1 MYRHIIIILSAATFS
16 AASISAQDTSAE
28 PAPSHGAAS
37 TAQEASQGDST
48 AIPGEIRTA
57 DIGEVLV
64 SIRKNNPELG
74 SLQQETEAQSLQ
86 LKNENIL
93 EDPSIEYSSFYSGQ
107 VTGQASS
114 ELVVSQG
121 FDFPTLY
128 AARHRRN
135 ELSRAALEG
144 NLDNER
150 RRILLD
156 AKNLCLDIIMYRQIG
171 ELLGMQAEIAGDLLD
186 LYGQRLATGDA
197 SALEVNKIK
206 MELMSTAT
214 AVATNRAALDAAT
227 RSLTAMNGGI
237 PVAFEAEEF
246 PLMESVG
253 DAEEAVSEYLA
264 GDAAILSA
272 KNAAEAARKE
282 ISVSRQG
289 WIPRLEIGYRRN
301 TEIRDAVNGFLVGC
315 SIPIFS
321 NHKKV
326 SMAKAR
332 SASAQSNLN
341 YTRVTAETEVR
352 SILVEMDQTKAALD
366 AYDEPL
372 MRETL
377 KLLRQAVEGG
387 EISLIEYFTEASSI
401 YGNLTACITLQNSW
415 QKLAA
420 RLYRN
425 RL

>member
-37 TAQEASQGDST
+37 TAQEVSQGDST

-272 KNAAEAARKE
+272 ENAAEAARKE

>member
-1 MYRHIIIILSAATFS
+1 MYRHIIITLSAVISS
-16 AASISAQDTSAE
+16 AGIGSAQDSIAAAVSPLRTS
-28 PAPSHGAAS
+28 
-37 TAQEASQGDST
+37 
-48 AIPGEIRTA
+48 

-64 SIRKNNPELG
+64 SVRKNNPELG
-74 SLQQETEAQSLQ
+74 SLQMETEAMVLQ

-128 AARHRRN
+128 AARHKKN
-135 ELSRAALEG
+135 ELSKASLESS
-144 NLDNER
+144 LDNER

-171 ELLGMQAEIAGDLLD
+171 ELLDMQSEIAGELLR
-186 LYGQRLATGDA
+186 LYEQRLSAGDA
-197 SALEVNKIK
+197 SALEVNKIR
-206 MELMSTAT
+206 MELMGTAT
-214 AVATNRAALDAAT
+214 DVAANRAALDAAT

-237 PVAFEAEEF
+237 PVVFEAGTF
-246 PLMESVG
+246 PLMEDVA
-253 DAEEAVSEYLA
+253 DTETAVSGYLA
-264 GDAAILSA
+264 GDAGIIAA
-272 KNAAEAARKE
+272 ENAAEAARKE

-289 WIPRLEIGYRRN
+289 WIPKLEIGYRRN

-341 YTRVTAETEVR
+341 YKRVTAETEVR

-366 AYDEPL
+366 AYDETL

-377 KLLRQAVEGG
+377 VLLRQAVEGG
-387 EISLIEYFTEASSI
+387 EISLIEYFTEASAI

>member
-37 TAQEASQGDST
+37 TAQEVSQGDST

-64 SIRKNNPELG
+64 SIRKHNPELG

-272 KNAAEAARKE
+272 ENAAEAARKE

>member
-1 MYRHIIIILSAATFS
+1 M
-16 AASISAQDTSAE
+16 
-28 PAPSHGAAS
+28 
-37 TAQEASQGDST
+37 
-48 AIPGEIRTA
+48 
-57 DIGEVLV
+57 
-64 SIRKNNPELG
+64 
-74 SLQQETEAQSLQ
+74 
-86 LKNENIL
+86 
-93 EDPSIEYSSFYSGQ
+93 
-107 VTGQASS
+107 
-114 ELVVSQG
+114 VSQG

-128 AARHRRN
+128 AARHKKN
-135 ELSRAALEG
+135 ELSKASLESS
-144 NLDNER
+144 LDNER

-171 ELLGMQAEIAGDLLD
+171 ELLDMQSEIAGELLR
-186 LYGQRLATGDA
+186 LYEQRLSAGDA
-197 SALEVNKIK
+197 SALEVNKIR
-206 MELMSTAT
+206 MELMGTAT
-214 AVATNRAALDAAT
+214 DVAANRAALDAAT

-237 PVAFEAEEF
+237 PVVFEAGTF
-246 PLMESVG
+246 PLMEDVA
-253 DAEEAVSEYLA
+253 DTETAVSGYLA
-264 GDAAILSA
+264 GDAGIIAA
-272 KNAAEAARKE
+272 ENAAEAARKE

-289 WIPRLEIGYRRN
+289 WIPKLEIGYRRN

-341 YTRVTAETEVR
+341 YKRMTAETEVR
-352 SILVEMDQTKAALD
+352 SILVEMNQTKAALD
-366 AYDEPL
+366 AYDETL

-377 KLLRQAVEGG
+377 VLLRQAVEGG
-387 EISLIEYFTEASSI
+387 EISLIEYFTEASAI

>member
-1 MYRHIIIILSAATFS
+1 MYRHIIITLSAVISS
-16 AASISAQDTSAE
+16 AGIGSAQD
-28 PAPSHGAAS
+28 S
-37 TAQEASQGDST
+37 TAAAVS
-48 AIPGEIRTA
+48 PLRTS

-64 SIRKNNPELG
+64 SVRKNNPELG
-74 SLQQETEAQSLQ
+74 SLQMETEAMVLQ

-128 AARHRRN
+128 AARHKKN
-135 ELSRAALEG
+135 ELSKASLESS
-144 NLDNER
+144 LDNER

-171 ELLGMQAEIAGDLLD
+171 ELLDMQSEIAGELLR
-186 LYGQRLATGDA
+186 LYEQRLSAGDA
-197 SALEVNKIK
+197 SALEVNKIR
-206 MELMSTAT
+206 MELMGTAT
-214 AVATNRAALDAAT
+214 DVAANRAALDAAT

-237 PVAFEAEEF
+237 PVVFEAGTF
-246 PLMESVG
+246 PLMEDVA
-253 DAEEAVSEYLA
+253 DTETAVSGYLA
-264 GDAAILSA
+264 GDAGIIAA
-272 KNAAEAARKE
+272 ENAAEAARKE

-289 WIPRLEIGYRRN
+289 WIPKLEIGYRRN

-341 YTRVTAETEVR
+341 YKRVTAETEVR

-366 AYDEPL
+366 AYDETL

-377 KLLRQAVEGG
+377 VLLRQAVEGG
-387 EISLIEYFTEASSI
+387 EISLIEYFTEASAI